1 MVIRF
6 KIFQDCN
13 TSKIDLSGC
22 NNSEISQIHPRSCSA
37 STEYDDRYNCDN
49 VYDGLLS
56 GYAYSWATRGQ
67 QVGAW
72 IQINLDS
79 VYTLT
84 KVMARGRSSTERF
97 KDITLQFGDGSS
109 TDFTLSED
117 QNTVWNEIVLSDMP
131 TSNYVKIS
139 ANTVYGGSNIGF
151 REVRIFG
158 CYSGKMLSVACNN
171 CIGKTYFALNRTLSI
186 IVTITYVF

>member
-1 MVIRF
+1 
-6 KIFQDCN
+6 
-13 TSKIDLSGC
+13 
-22 NNSEISQIHPRSCSA
+22 
-37 STEYDDRYNCDN
+37 
-49 VYDGLLS
+49 
-56 GYAYSWATRGQ
+56 
-67 QVGAW
+67 
-72 IQINLDS
+72 
-79 VYTLT
+79 
-84 KVMARGRSSTERF
+84 MARGRSSTERF

-171 CIGKTYFALNRTLSI
+171 CNFALNRTLSI